1 MYDSHMTKIQ
11 QNLQN
16 LLNNP
21 CHKSLRQILTSNNPF
36 KQFPSLTELEYQ
48 NIMGFIIVHLIQ
60 LNYVNMVQRLHN
72 RHLSKQLLM
81 LLLRQ
86 RRFLNFFSST
96 HETGIF
102 RLDFINLAEP
112 PTSYLAEDLIIIKV
126 VSFLHLYEIIPF
138 DFDLFNL
145 SYFSFVRLH
154 QLIFVLVQLLWFMWV
169 EVLVVGVCLEFIPK
183 LDWLYVLEGGFAT
196 GFWISAWPWFFY
208 PVL

>member
-21 CHKSLRQILTSNNPF
+21 SHKSLRQILTGNNPF
-36 KQFPSLTELEYQ
+36 KQLPSLTELEYQ

-60 LNYVNMVQRLHN
+60 LNYVNMVQRLHD

-112 PTSYLAEDLIIIKV
+112 PTSYLAEDLIVIKV

-145 SYFSFVRLH
+145 SDFSFVRLH
-154 QLIFVLVQLLWFMWV
+154 QLIFVLVQLL
-169 EVLVVGVCLEFIPK
+169 
-183 LDWLYVLEGGFAT
+183 
-196 GFWISAWPWFFY
+196 
-208 PVL
+208 